1 MSWLAAYR
9 EESSSRYKY
18 MRLSPGSALQQ
29 QKDYTKFETARKLSF
44 KVEKIRESYRRDMR
58 SEWMKPRQLATALYF
73 IDKLALRVGTEKD
86 PGDGADTV
94 RFESHFCIPLLFV
107 RLVHVRTL
115 LSGRLLLTSSQT
127 RQASLSRQVGGF
139 PLCLPFPSLHLN
151 FPQGTQEYLV
161 ELDFLGKDF
170 VHYHQVIN
178 VDKLVF
184 KNLVRFKEHKKPDEI
199 LFDRI
204 NEKDLSAFLATMMP
218 GLTSRVFRTLNAS
231 KTFEAEL
238 ERSATQGD
246 DPEELL
252 ETYTK
257 ANTVVARLCNHK
269 KSTEAVALA
278 ENALLELMEKMA
290 DLKEELVEADKA
302 LKLAES
308 GGRRARSRALERL
321 YSAKRKMK
329 KAKRALREADV
340 ATMEATKSVP
350 EFALRTSRVH
360 YLDPRITVN
369 WCRANQLPIEKVKP
383 NSSSSILHSSYQQ
396 LV

>member
-1 MSWLAAYR
+1 M
-9 EESSSRYKY
+9 
-18 MRLSPGSALQQ
+18 
-29 QKDYTKFETARKLSF
+29 
-44 KVEKIRESYRRDMR
+44 
-58 SEWMKPRQLATALYF
+58 
-73 IDKLALRVGTEKD
+73 
-86 PGDGADTV
+86 
-94 RFESHFCIPLLFV
+94 
-107 RLVHVRTL
+107 
-115 LSGRLLLTSSQT
+115 
-127 RQASLSRQVGGF
+127 
-139 PLCLPFPSLHLN
+139 
-151 FPQGTQEYLV
+151 
-161 ELDFLGKDF
+161 DFLGKDF

-184 KNLVRFKEHKKPDEI
+184 KNLGRLQEHKKPDDL

-252 ETYTK
+252 ETYNK

-290 DLKEELVEADKA
+290 DLKEELVEADKV
-302 LKLAES
+302 LTLAES

-340 ATMEATKSVP
+340 ATMEATKSAP
-350 EFALRTSRVH
+350 EFALRTSRIH

-369 WCRANQLPIEKVKP
+369 WCRANQLPIGKVRP